1 MPKTLFQIL
10 FLEGLR
16 ITKVTRN
23 TIIASDGLPIKK
35 SIENLYKLNRAGIT
49 RINLQTESEQ
59 KQIKANLI
67 NEIVINALAEGAYV
81 LGELERKHKKT
92 LFDVMP
98 AIKKNANPSYS

>member
-49 RINLQTESEQ
+49 RINLQTESE
-59 KQIKANLI
+59 
-67 NEIVINALAEGAYV
+67 
-81 LGELERKHKKT
+81 
-92 LFDVMP
+92 
-98 AIKKNANPSYS
+98 